1 MSGDTGGTYGERV
14 SIDHG
19 AEQPIYRQAAA
30 LLRQRIMAGEI
41 TRRLPSLKSVE
52 QELGISHGSVEK
64 AFALL
69 RAEGL
74 IRPVIGRGYY
84 VVPAAERQG

>member
-1 MSGDTGGTYGERV
+1 M

-19 AEQPIYRQAAA
+19 AEQPIYQQVAA
-30 LLRQRIMAGEI
+30 LLRARIMAGEV
-41 TRRLPSLKSVE
+41 TRRMPSLKSVE

-69 RAEGL
+69 R
-74 IRPVIGRGYY
+74 
-84 VVPAAERQG
+84 

>member
-1 MSGDTGGTYGERV
+1 M

-19 AEQPIYRQAAA
+19 AEQPIYQQAAA

-41 TRRLPSLKSVE
+41 TRRMPSLKSVE

-69 RAEGL
+69 RSEGL
-74 IRPVIGRGYY
+74 IRPVVGRGHY
-84 VVPAAERQG
+84 VVPAAER